1 MLSYKYVS
9 LCLLILLL
17 STTAHARIVFS
28 STRDGVKGIYVMD
41 DDGTNQTLL
50 TDEFNARSPSWSPDG
65 TQILFKR
72 SVVHGSVVLCLMD
85 PDGTNIRQL
94 TEADG
99 SYIGK
104 SSFSPDGKFIV
115 YDRSWREDDKPK
127 WGVEVLNIK
136 TGKREIISDVDATFC
151 DWSPDG
157 KHIVFTESL
166 SPGKNGTVWI
176 MRADGHKPRR
186 LIPAAIGDVSVQC
199 WGTRW
204 SPDGNQIAF
213 YQEEFV
219 HQNIAEVGN
228 VRINKAFKLM
238 ICNRNGTNIK
248 QLQIPKDWKF
258 SSLDWMDDGESI
270 VFSAR
275 VDIPMD
281 KPIPRDFE
289 WPPGNIYK
297 YHIETG
303 VRTQLTDHPGWDQ
316 TVDWISDDVLPVSPK
331 DKKKVTWGM
340 LKQ

>member
-9 LCLLILLL
+9 LCVLILLF
-17 STTAHARIVFS
+17 STIAHAKIIFS
-28 STRDGVKGIYVMD
+28 SERKGVKGVYVMN
-41 DDGTNQTLL
+41 DDGSNQTLL
-50 TDEFNARSPSWSPDG
+50 TDGHPIPQSWSPDG

-72 SVVHGSVVLCLMD
+72 SMQNSVVLFLMN
-85 PDGTNIRQL
+85 PDGTNIQQL

-104 SSFSPDGKFIV
+104 CSFSPDGKFIV
-115 YDRSWREDDKPK
+115 YDRYWREDDRPK
-127 WGVEVLNIK
+127 WGIEVLNIK
-136 TGKREIISDVDATFC
+136 TGKREIISDMAATFC

-157 KHIVFTESL
+157 KHIVFTEAL
-166 SPGKNGTVWI
+166 RPGKNGTVWI
-176 MRADGHKPRR
+176 MRADGKNPRR
-186 LIPAAIGDVSVQC
+186 LIPAAFGDVSVQC

-213 YQEEFV
+213 YQEEFI
-219 HQNIAEVGN
+219 HQNIAGVGN
-228 VRINKAFKLM
+228 ARINKAFKLM

-275 VDIPMD
+275 VGAPMD
-281 KPIPRDFE
+281 KPIPDDFE

-297 YHIETG
+297 YHIKTG

-331 DKKKVTWGM
+331 NKKKVTWGT